1 MKNQKQQTG
10 FSLVELM
17 IALLLGTLVIAAA
30 GGIFISNRQTFRSTD
45 DLGRVQEGVRTAFEL
60 MARDIREAGGNPCS
74 NSVPLAN
81 VLNNPG
87 GQWWTRLENWGLG
100 MMGYGSTVAFGDSAF
115 GTGAGAR
122 LSGTDAIELFS
133 SESPV
138 LTVTAHNPTS
148 AVFTLNTSAHGFQAG
163 DLALACSPRQA
174 ALFQI
179 SSAATNQIGHGAVGS
194 PGNCTAS
201 LGVPRNCGGGS
212 NYTFTTPSTVLG
224 KLHASRWYV
233 ANNAAGRPALY
244 QARLTS
250 TGPVNQEIVEGVR
263 TLNLSYLLQG
273 GNAYLNAAGVGGAWD
288 RVISVRIRAD
298 VDAGPGSGVGGQ
310 PISRVVEHVVSL
322 RNRNP

>member
-1 MKNQKQQTG
+1 MKNQKRQTG

-60 MARDIREAGGNPCS
+60 MARDIREASGNPCS
-74 NSVPLAN
+74 NGVPLAN

-100 MMGYGSTVAFGDSAF
+100 MMGYGSAVAFADSAF

-122 LSGTDAIELFS
+122 LNGTDAIELFS
-133 SESPV
+133 SQSPV
-138 LTVTAHNPTS
+138 VAVTAHNPAS
-148 AVFTLNTSAHGFQAG
+148 AMFTVNTSDHGLQAG
-163 DLALACSPRQA
+163 DLGLVCSPRHA

-179 SSAATNQIGHGAVGS
+179 SSASTNQIGHAVAGT
-194 PGNCTAS
+194 PGNCTTG

-212 NYTFTTPSTVLG
+212 AYTFTPPSVVLG

-244 QARLTS
+244 QSRLTS
-250 TGPVNQEIVEGVR
+250 AGPVNQEIVEGVR
-263 TLNLSYLLQG
+263 TLNLSYLLFG
-273 GNAYLNAAGVGGAWD
+273 GNTYVNAAGVGGAWD
-288 RVISVRIRAD
+288 QVLSVRIRAD
-298 VDAGPGSGVGGQ
+298 VDAGPGANNGQ
-310 PISRVVEHVVSL
+310 QITRVVEHVVSL

>member
-1 MKNQKQQTG
+1 MKMHDRQTG

-60 MARDIREAGGNPCS
+60 MARDIREAAGNPCS

-81 VLNNPG
+81 VLNNPASL
-87 GQWWTRLENWGLG
+87 WWTRMDNWGLG
-100 MMGYGSTVAFGDSAF
+100 VAGYGSTVAFADMAF
-115 GTGAGAR
+115 GTAAGVR
-122 LSGTDAIELFS
+122 LAGTDAIELFS

-138 LTVTAHNPTS
+138 ITVTAHNPAAAT
-148 AVFTLNTSAHGFQAG
+148 FTLNTNAHGFQAG
-163 DLALACSPRQA
+163 DLALVCSPRQA

-179 SSAATNQIGHGAVGS
+179 SSAGTNQIGHAAVGT
-194 PGNCTAS
+194 PGNCTTG

-212 NYTFTTPSTVLG
+212 GYTFTAPTAVLG

-250 TGPVNQEIVEGVR
+250 AGPVSQEIVEGVR
-263 TLNLSYLLQG
+263 SLNLSYLLFG
-273 GNAYLNAAGVGGAWD
+273 GNTYVNAAGVGGAWD
-288 RVISVRIRAD
+288 QVLSVRIRAD
-298 VDAGPGSGVGGQ
+298 VDAGPGSGVNGQ